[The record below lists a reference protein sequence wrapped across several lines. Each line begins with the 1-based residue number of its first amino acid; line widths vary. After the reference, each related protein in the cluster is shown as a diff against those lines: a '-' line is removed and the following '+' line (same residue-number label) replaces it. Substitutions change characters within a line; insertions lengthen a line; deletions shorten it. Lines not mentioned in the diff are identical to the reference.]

1 MRFPRLRSRLTI
13 TLGCLL
19 LVALIGYG
27 DYRSGYENSMLLLY
41 LIPIAVATWYNGIT
55 FGVVIAAL
63 SVVAF
68 VISDMAAG
76 IPSVGVW
83 NIATS
88 FLYYIV
94 FLVLL
99 SRCRH
104 LLNDMHRRVEE
115 RTADLRR
122 EIVARKGLEH
132 KIAEVAEDERR
143 RLGRD
148 LHDSLCQHLTGTA
161 LKAQTVVS
169 QLQGSDNP
177 ALENARKV
185 VSLVDRGIDIAREIA
200 RGLFSSELEG
210 EGLICALDVLAKST
224 SHQHK
229 IDCRFHHNGEVT
241 MSPDKAT
248 QLYWIAREAV
258 RNAVTHAHPTRIAI
272 GLTRARDQIELF
284 VEDDGTGIPSSN
296 GPRNGIGLQV
306 MTQRAELAGGRLST
320 ERSDERGGTV
330 VRCIL
335 SLNS

>member
-1 MRFPRLRSRLTI
+1 MRLPRLRSRLTI
-13 TLGCLL
+13 ALGCLL

-27 DYRSGYENSMLLLY
+27 DYREGYENSMLLLY
-41 LIPIAVATWYNGIT
+41 LIPIAIATWYNGIT
-55 FGVVIAAL
+55 LGVAIAAL
-63 SVVAF
+63 SVAAF
-68 VISDMAAG
+68 VISDLAAG

-94 FLVLL
+94 FVVLL

-104 LLNDMHRRVEE
+104 LLNDMHRQVEE
-115 RTADLRR
+115 QTADLRR
-122 EIVARKGLEH
+122 EIAARKGLEH
-132 KIAEVAEDERR
+132 KIADVAEDERR
-143 RLGRD
+143 RLGRE

-224 SHQHK
+224 SHEHK

-241 MSPDKAT
+241 IPPEKAT

-284 VEDDGTGIPSSN
+284 VEDDGTGIPSSD
-296 GPRNGIGLQV
+296 GTRNGIGLIV

-320 ERSDERGGTV
+320 ERSDFGGAA

-335 SLNS
+335 SLNP

>member
-1 MRFPRLRSRLTI
+1 MRLPPLRSRLTI
-13 TLGCLL
+13 ALGCLL

-27 DYRSGYENSMLLLY
+27 DFKEGYENSMLLLY
-41 LIPIAVATWYNGIT
+41 LIPIAIATWYNGIT
-55 FGVVIAAL
+55 FGIVIAAL
-63 SVVAF
+63 SVTAF
-68 VISDMAAG
+68 VASDIAAG

-99 SRCRH
+99 SRCHH

-122 EIVARKGLEH
+122 EIGARKALEH

-143 RLGRD
+143 RLGRE

-169 QLQGSDNP
+169 QLQGSDER
-177 ALENARKV
+177 ALDNACKV
-185 VSLVDRGIDIAREIA
+185 VGLVDRGIDIARDLA

-210 EGLICALDVLAKST
+210 EGLSCALEGLAKTT
-224 SHQHK
+224 SHEHQ
-229 IDCRFHHNGEVT
+229 IDCRFQHNEEVT

-258 RNAVTHAHPTRIAI
+258 RNAVAHAQATQIVI
-272 GLTRARDQIELF
+272 GLTRANGHVELS
-284 VEDDGTGIPSSN
+284 VEDDGIGMPRSE
-296 GPRNGIGLQV
+296 GVRNGIGLLV
-306 MTQRAELAGGRLST
+306 MTQRAELAGGRLKT
-320 ERSDERGGTV
+320 ERSDFGGAA
-330 VRCIL
+330 VRCII
-335 SLNS
+335 STNT